1 MARTGKIA
9 RLPFTVRNLLNEKL
23 RDGEQGTKLVAW
35 LNGLPT
41 VLKVLAAEF
50 EGRPINEQNLT
61 EWRQG
66 GYEDWLRHQ
75 ETWRWV
81 SELAEQAAQLE
92 EEAGD
97 FSVADWLSAPLG
109 VELGHRL
116 QALATRAADDPVQN
130 REFIELCREIGR
142 LRRDDHDEQRLK
154 ILREQ
159 WEAVT
164 ERNTAEKHPDSP
176 ILRIYDQL
184 HARRAA
190 DFLKKDVEEH
200 GGYVPPET
208 ETFLAAMGR
217 TPVRPNDPVPSECEE
232 AQSK

>member
-75 ETWRWV
+75 ETRRWV
-81 SELAEQAAQLE
+81 AELAEQAAQLE

-97 FSVADWLSAPLG
+97 FSVADWLSAPLA

-116 QALATRAADDPVQN
+116 QSLGTRAADDPAQS

-159 WEAVT
+159 WEAAT
-164 ERNTAEKHPDSP
+164 EKKVVGENALTPTIRV
-176 ILRIYDQL
+176 YDEL
-184 HARRAA
+184 HARHAA
-190 DFLKKDVEEH
+190 GFLKKDVEKH

-208 ETFLAAMGR
+208 EAFLTAMGR
-217 TPVRPNDPVPSECEE
+217 TPVRQKDPVPPEREE
-232 AQSK
+232 AKSK